1 MGSGWH
7 SSDIPRE
14 EIRIT
19 TKIRTQNYGNLLS
32 SFEQSLQKLQTDYV
46 DLLLLHRPTNLKQHE
61 QCFDALLHLKQQGK
75 IREFGVSNF
84 TLAQLKHAWEYTQ
97 GQIFT
102 NQIEYHI
109 SLSQDTLKSYMDE
122 KEILLTAYSPLG
134 HGNLLKDPTI
144 QSLAKK
150 HQVSAAQ
157 ICITW
162 LLQQ

>member
-1 MGSGWH
+1 
-7 SSDIPRE
+7 
-14 EIRIT
+14 
-19 TKIRTQNYGNLLS
+19 
-32 SFEQSLQKLQTDYV
+32 
-46 DLLLLHRPTNLKQHE
+46 
-61 QCFDALLHLKQQGK
+61 
-75 IREFGVSNF
+75 
-84 TLAQLKHAWEYTQ
+84 
-97 GQIFT
+97 
-102 NQIEYHI
+102 
-109 SLSQDTLKSYMDE
+109 MDE